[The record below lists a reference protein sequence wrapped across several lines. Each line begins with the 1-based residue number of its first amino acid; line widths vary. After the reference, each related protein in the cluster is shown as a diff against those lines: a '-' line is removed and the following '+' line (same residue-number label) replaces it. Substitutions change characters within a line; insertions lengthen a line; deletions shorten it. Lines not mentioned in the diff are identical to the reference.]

1 MIPQKKKTP
10 EELSTLREELSVTL
24 HTPTAATLPPPPPQA
39 PIAQELPSSSVT
51 SADPIDLIDLPPIVP
66 LPKKLVT
73 KHSRSLR
80 KHELPLAPAPASTNK
95 IELPDIRHDST
106 DISQVR
112 KHQALAA
119 LQQPSYHPVDYFRKQ
134 TASPFLYSAGYLLAI
149 VAGITA
155 YNSFHYITPAALLG
169 LSSLIII
176 YIALRKP
183 CSRHHAALLF
193 IVVFLTLVFGAL
205 HYAPLFKDGP

>member
-1 MIPQKKKTP
+1 MPP
-10 EELSTLREELSVTL
+10 
-24 HTPTAATLPPPPPQA
+24 HTPTAATLPPPQPQT
-39 PIAQELPSSSVT
+39 PIAPELPSSSDTT
-51 SADPIDLIDLPPIVP
+51 SADPIVHIDLPPIVA
-66 LPKKLVT
+66 LPNKLVP
-73 KHSRSLR
+73 KHSRTLR
-80 KHELPLAPAPASTNK
+80 KQELPLAPAPASTNR

-134 TASPFLYSAGYLLAI
+134 TASPFLYSAGYFLAI
-149 VAGITA
+149 VAGVTA

>member
-1 MIPQKKKTP
+1 MPP
-10 EELSTLREELSVTL
+10 
-24 HTPTAATLPPPPPQA
+24 HTPTAATLPPPQPQT
-39 PIAQELPSSSVT
+39 PIAPDLPSSSDTT
-51 SADPIDLIDLPPIVP
+51 SADPIVHIDLPPIVA
-66 LPKKLVT
+66 LPKKLVP
-73 KHSRSLR
+73 KHSRTLR
-80 KHELPLAPAPASTNK
+80 KQELPLAPAPASTNR

-134 TASPFLYSAGYLLAI
+134 TASPFLYSAGYFLAI
-149 VAGITA
+149 VAGVTA